1 MTRTQTAA
9 DATSVT
15 SVTAAPSR
23 TVGIRFAVALAGALG
38 VALAAQVAIPVPG
51 TAVPMTLQPLAVLV
65 VGGLLGPRF
74 GALSLVMYLAMGA
87 AGLPVFTPGGLP
99 GAARL
104 FGPTGGFLLAYPF
117 AAAVVGK
124 SVGRY
129 VGTELPPFR
138 RTALASFAGLAAIYA
153 GGIAQL
159 TLITGS
165 GDAALALGALPFL
178 AKDLASILVAG
189 LLIHRFQPST
199 RALS

>member
-1 MTRTQTAA
+1 MTSNT
-9 DATSVT
+9 
-15 SVTAAPSR
+15 VTAAAASR
-23 TVGIRFAVALAGALG
+23 PVGLRVAAALAGALL
-38 VALAAQVAIPVPG
+38 VALAAQVSIPVPG

-65 VGGLLGPRF
+65 VGGLLGARF
-74 GALSLVMYLAMGA
+74 GALSLALYLAMGA

-99 GAARL
+99 GVARL

-117 AAAVVGK
+117 AASLAG
-124 SVGRY
+124 
-129 VGTELPPFR
+129 FIAAR
-138 RTALASFAGLAAIYA
+138 RESLAGAMLAAAAGLVATFA

-178 AKDLASILVAG
+178 AKDLASIVVAG
-189 LLIHRFQPST
+189 LLIRRFQPKT

>member
-1 MTRTQTAA
+1 MTNAVSA
-9 DATSVT
+9 VSA
-15 SVTAAPSR
+15 SR
-23 TVGIRFAVALAGALG
+23 PIGIKVGASLAGAMV
-38 VALAAQVAIPVPG
+38 VAAAAQVAIPVPG

-99 GAARL
+99 AAARL
-104 FGPTGGFLLAYPF
+104 FGPTGGFLLAYPV
-117 AAAVVGK
+117 AAAIVGR

-129 VGTELPPFR
+129 DGTGGPTFR
-138 RTALASFAGLAAIYA
+138 RSALASLAGLAVIFA

-165 GDAALALGALPFL
+165 GEAALALGAVPFL

-199 RALS
+199 RALN

>member
-1 MTRTQTAA
+1 MTTNAVNVVAA
-9 DATSVT
+9 SRPIGLRV
-15 SVTAAPSR
+15 AA
-23 TVGIRFAVALAGALG
+23 ALAGALA
-38 VALAAQVAIPVPG
+38 VALAAQVSIPVPG

-117 AAAVVGK
+117 AASLTGFIAA
-124 SVGRY
+124 
-129 VGTELPPFR
+129 R
-138 RTALASFAGLAAIYA
+138 RASFAGALLAATAGLAAIFA

-189 LLIHRFQPST
+189 LLIRRFQPKT